1 MLAVKGI
8 YHDGQVILKNKLPIK
23 SAEVIVVFPDNE
35 EQNEEMKLSEKV
47 KRELF
52 EEFSGSSDRIIDIQ
66 AEKMEALEE
75 KYDSFSAPS

>member
-35 EQNEEMKLSEKV
+35 EQKKETKLSEKV

-52 EEFSGSSDRIIDIQ
+52 EEFSGSVDRIIDIQ
-66 AEKMEALEE
+66 AEKMDALKE
-75 KYDSFSAPS
+75 KYESVD